1 MWIETKLEEYMHKK
15 LSEEFNSR
23 EAEKYYNQYCAA
35 RTYLEEQIFPYIPM
49 AESKLTDHTE
59 KHIEDVL
66 KKAWL
71 ILDKEVDSFNAAEL
85 YLLCICILF
94 HDCGNIHG
102 RDGHEKKIVDI
113 YDEIVGISS
122 SRSQER
128 KLVLSIVKAH
138 SGVSKKGDKD
148 TLIDLIETNSL
159 YDKEIKLREIASV
172 LRFAD
177 ELAEGPQR
185 TSDYILK
192 HNIIVEKTGD
202 MKPII
207 EKASIIYHKYAS
219 VTNVFVDKGNGR
231 IALAYNIEV
240 PVKQITFAELL
251 GYIYKRIIKL
261 DSERRY
267 CKYYAPSL
275 DRIKR
280 TEAKINICHK
290 GEDIIDIPPIELGDK
305 YAVLSESVE
314 DVIFSRYPNIDENT
328 LKSLIKEKGYDYDEE
343 SI

>member
-1 MWIETKLEEYMHKK
+1 MWIETKLEEYMHNK
-15 LSEEFNSR
+15 LSEEFNNR
-23 EAEKYYNQYCAA
+23 EAEKYYTQYCTA

-49 AESKLTDHTE
+49 AEPNLTDHTE

-66 KKAWL
+66 KKAWF
-71 ILDKEVDSFNAAEL
+71 ILDKEISFFNAVEL
-85 YLLCICILF
+85 YLLCISILF

-113 YDEIVGISS
+113 YDEIVGTNS
-122 SRSQER
+122 SRFQER

-138 SGVSKKGDKD
+138 SGESKKGDKD
-148 TLIDLIETNSL
+148 TLIEVGITNSL
-159 YDKEIKLREIASV
+159 YDKEIKLREIASII
-172 LRFAD
+172 RFAD

-192 HNIIVEKTGD
+192 HNTIM
-202 MKPII
+202 MKEGSEPII
-207 EKASIIYHKYAS
+207 PKSSIIYHKYATVS
-219 VTNVFVDKGNGR
+219 NVYIDKGNGR
-231 IALAYNIEV
+231 IALTYNIEV
-240 PVKQITFAELL
+240 PVSQLSFGELL
-251 GYIYKRIIKL
+251 GFIYKRIVKL

-275 DRIKR
+275 ERFKR
-280 TEAKINICHK
+280 TEAKINICHR

-305 YAVLSESVE
+305 YAVLAESVE
-314 DVIFSRYPNIDENT
+314 DIILSRYPNIDENT
-328 LKSLIKEKGYDYDEE
+328 LKQKIKEKGYNYDEE

>member
-1 MWIETKLEEYMHKK
+1 MWIETKLEEYMHNK
-15 LSEEFNSR
+15 LSNEFNSR
-23 EAEKYYNQYCAA
+23 EAEKYYNQYCTA
-35 RTYLEEQIFPYIPM
+35 RTYLEEQVFSFIPM
-49 AESKLTDHTE
+49 VESGLTDHSE

-71 ILDKEVDSFNAAEL
+71 ILDKEIDSFNAVEL

-113 YDEIVGISS
+113 YDEIVGSVS
-122 SRSQER
+122 SRFQER

-138 SGVSKKGDKD
+138 SGESKKGDKD
-148 TLIDLIETNSL
+148 TLIEVVETNSL
-159 YDKEIKLREIASV
+159 YDKEIKLRELSSI

-192 HNIIVEKTGD
+192 YNKAENTDGSN
-202 MKPII
+202 PII
-207 EKASIIYHKYAS
+207 KEDSIIYHKYAS
-219 VTNVFVDKGNGR
+219 VTNVYIDKGNGR
-231 IALAYNIEV
+231 IALTYNIEV
-240 PVKQITFAELL
+240 PVKQITFAKLL
-251 GYIYKRIIKL
+251 GFIYKRIVKL

-275 DRIKR
+275 NRFKR
-280 TEAKINICHK
+280 TEAKINICYK

-305 YAVLSESVE
+305 YAILSESVE
-314 DVIFSRYPNIDENT
+314 DIILSRYPGIDENT
-328 LKSLIKEKGYDYDEE
+328 LKTLIKEKGYNYDEE